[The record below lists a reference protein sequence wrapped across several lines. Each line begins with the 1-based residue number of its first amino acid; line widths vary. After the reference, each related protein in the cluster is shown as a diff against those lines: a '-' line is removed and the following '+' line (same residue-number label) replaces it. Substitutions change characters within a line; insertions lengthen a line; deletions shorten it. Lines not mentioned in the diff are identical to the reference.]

1 MSGRLPRDA
10 REVFLAASI
19 GGMMLIVIFWLFD
32 VGTSTRALL
41 AARAESVPVEAP
53 AASCSCA
60 NRPEGC
66 WTKSFV
72 IDADRGTTAY
82 CALWDGGESCCVTVS
97 H

>member
-1 MSGRLPRDA
+1 MSARLPRDA

-19 GGMMLIVIFWLFD
+19 GGLMLIVIFWLFD
-32 VGTSTRALL
+32 VVPTTRALL
-41 AARAESVPVEAP
+41 ADRVEAMPVEAP

-60 NRPEGC
+60 TRPAGC

-82 CALWDGGESCCVTVS
+82 CALWNVGESCCVTVRP
-97 H
+97 